1 MATPKVSGEVLKIYT
16 AVEIAG
22 QMDIS
27 YKTVLNLIK
36 CGLLKAL
43 PGIRHKRITEDEFNR
58 YLGAN
63 SIQSGGAF
71 ASVPAKPMCN
81 QTATPPAR
89 PAGLETAT
97 DKSLVK
103 PTAKVVASPVALAS
117 QRKSR

>member
-1 MATPKVSGEVLKIYT
+1 MKG
-16 AVEIAG
+16 
-22 QMDIS
+22 
-27 YKTVLNLIK
+27 NLAAR
-36 CGLLKAL
+36 KAL

-117 QRKSR
+117 QRKSRWNNNKQWKTSWRSAAWSSPSL